1 MWVVILITLVLIAI
15 FIRVCVVFQ
24 DKIKFIITGQDEG
37 FKLSEILLLWRLSK
51 ETNLDRPASLFYS
64 VPALNNAISNYLS
77 EARKTGEEDSPKV
90 QDFLSKLYKYR
101 TKIDIDHE
109 NRRGLESSKYLE
121 KGQRLRIILKGKGV
135 FTSEILNNGHEIIIR
150 LPLQKNSLRLPGK
163 DWVGQ
168 NVSVYLWRKGDAG
181 YVFDT
186 HVTNSGVF
194 QGQSAIYLAQSNTME
209 RAQKRR
215 SVRSECSIPAHLYF
229 INAET
234 LDFTSVELDE
244 GYRCVIED
252 ISEDGAMVR
261 VGGKGEV
268 NAQIK
273 LQFELDEKM
282 IVMFGIV
289 RAVEY
294 NQRINQSRL
303 HFECLHLEKDM
314 KNAVLNYV
322 YKILPDDKKEVLEA
336 MAMTEQDERDDKADE
351 NVSQDILDLENDLEQ
366 SESSELSDEPEEN
379 SEDDEKTESG
389 AEKIPKIT
397 KQEDKKNDDKSQ
409 YIQRINL
416 PKENIDTDE
425 LAELDVEDFGE

>member
-1 MWVVILITLVLIAI
+1 MWIVILITVVLVAVVVRLCI
-15 FIRVCVVFQ
+15 VFQ

-37 FKLSEILLLWRLSK
+37 FKLGEILLLWKLSK
-51 ETNLDRPASLFYS
+51 ETDLENPALLYYS
-64 VPALNNAISNYLS
+64 VPALNKAISNYLS
-77 EARKTGEEDSPKV
+77 EARNSGEENSQKV

-109 NRRGLESSKYLE
+109 NRRGLDSSKYLE
-121 KGQRLRIILKGKGV
+121 RGQRLRIILKGRGV
-135 FTSEILNNGHEIIIR
+135 FTSEILNNGHEMIIR
-150 LPLQKNSLRLPGK
+150 LPLQRNTLKLEGEQ
-163 DWVGQ
+163 WVGE

-186 HVTNSGVF
+186 RVTNSGVF
-194 QGQSAIYLAQSNTME
+194 QGQNVIYLAQSNELE

-229 INAET
+229 INSET
-234 LDFTSVELDE
+234 LDFTSVEVDE
-244 GYRCVIED
+244 GYRCVLED

-268 NAQIK
+268 NVQIK
-273 LQFELDEKM
+273 LQFEIDEKL

-294 NQRINQSRL
+294 NHKINQSRL
-303 HFECLHLEKDM
+303 HFECLHLDKDM

-322 YKILPDDKKEVLEA
+322 YKIIPDDKKEVLEA
-336 MAMTEQDERDDKADE
+336 MAMTEEDE
-351 NVSQDILDLENDLEQ
+351 
-366 SESSELSDEPEEN
+366 
-379 SEDDEKTESG
+379 
-389 AEKIPKIT
+389 
-397 KQEDKKNDDKSQ
+397 QEDKGKTGGSPLSSLKKADDDSKSSSHDELTFGTDENSKSNDDTG
-409 YIQRINL
+409 INL
-416 PKENIDTDE
+416 PAEDIDTDE